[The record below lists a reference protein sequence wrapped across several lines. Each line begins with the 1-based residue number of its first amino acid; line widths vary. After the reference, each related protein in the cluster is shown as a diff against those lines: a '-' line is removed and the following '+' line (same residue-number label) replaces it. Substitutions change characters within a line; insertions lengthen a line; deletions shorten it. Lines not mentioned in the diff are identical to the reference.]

1 LGRVYRRWFANFLRY
16 AEHRG
21 GYDFKSAQMRQT
33 KPETTLGIYAQVVSE
48 HQKQREILV
57 HYGSNKT
64 N

>member
-1 LGRVYRRWFANFLRY
+1 
-16 AEHRG
+16 
-21 GYDFKSAQMRQT
+21 MRQT